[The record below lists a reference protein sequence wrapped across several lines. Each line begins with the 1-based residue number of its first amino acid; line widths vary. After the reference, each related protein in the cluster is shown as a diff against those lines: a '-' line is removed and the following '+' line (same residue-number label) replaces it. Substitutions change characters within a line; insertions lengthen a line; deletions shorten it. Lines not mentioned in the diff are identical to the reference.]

1 VVVSADGV
9 MTQGFTDNGFKQ
21 RFGVGA

>member
-1 VVVSADGV
+1 VVSADSV
-9 MTQGFTDNGFKQ
+9 MTQGFSDNGFKQ